1 MEILKK
7 VREEK
12 NITQKEISS
21 KVGISQQAYSLIEK
35 GINQPSLNVAFKIAD
50 FLDSDVRQLFYTQID
65 NI

>member
-50 FLDSDVRQLFYTQID
+50 FLDSDVRQLFYTQTD
-65 NI
+65 N